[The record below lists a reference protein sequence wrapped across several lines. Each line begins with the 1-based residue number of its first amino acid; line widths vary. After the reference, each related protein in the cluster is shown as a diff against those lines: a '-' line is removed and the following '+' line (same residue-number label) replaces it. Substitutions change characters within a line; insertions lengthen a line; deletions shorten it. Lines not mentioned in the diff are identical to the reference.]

1 MFATFVGLVVFLFE
15 FVRDSVAGALLAVE
29 GFELELIIKF
39 AGFALSRLMYRSM
52 VPCIPEMIEGF
63 AERGFP
69 LLS

>member
-1 MFATFVGLVVFLFE
+1 M
-15 FVRDSVAGALLAVE
+15 RDSVAGALLAVE